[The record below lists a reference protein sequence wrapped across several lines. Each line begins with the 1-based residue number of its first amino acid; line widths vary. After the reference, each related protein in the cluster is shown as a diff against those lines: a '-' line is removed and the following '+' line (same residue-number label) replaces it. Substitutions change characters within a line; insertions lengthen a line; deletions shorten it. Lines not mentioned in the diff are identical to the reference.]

1 MEGKVRTWFVSMI
14 AMVLSIWEQ
23 RGEVVN
29 MPHFDLQSESALPL
43 LCNIVFLLCYC
54 QLAGF
59 PLFLTGLWN
68 GVS

>member
-1 MEGKVRTWFVSMI
+1 
-14 AMVLSIWEQ
+14 
-23 RGEVVN
+23 